1 MWLLPSL
8 SSVLD
13 TIPQCVF
20 ASFLSLELRL
30 KEMFPNNFTV
40 AFSPTLTS
48 FLYFCLHFPFGSLIK
63 FLSMKKPRS
72 QGIFSLSVYWSV
84 FSSLPSLVQWPG
96 LDVTCASV
104 LNSSGIG
111 GMRNHFELVVLLCRY
126 SHVPHLLEARPGMK
140 QTPLCHS
147 DFWATCDATV
157 TNELHTSCACKKDAI
172 N

>member
-13 TIPQCVF
+13 TVPLCAF

-48 FLYFCLHFPFGSLIK
+48 FFLYFCLHFPFGSLIK
-63 FLSMKKPRS
+63 FLSMKKPCS

-126 SHVPHLLEARPGMK
+126 SHVPHLPRSLVWNEADTFVSQWLLSNMG
-140 QTPLCHS
+140 CHS
-147 DFWATCDATV
+147 YKWT
-157 TNELHTSCACKKDAI
+157 TNILCL
-172 N
+172 